1 MERIIFIL
9 KDDGNQNLRE
19 VSFDVILN
27 CVLAGMS
34 DNQYRWFLEKGGM
47 IATVKSFV
55 LEPRI
60 LDVLF
65 VLW

>member
-1 MERIIFIL
+1 MERVINIL
-9 KDDGNQNLRE
+9 KDDGDKNLRE

-27 CVLAGMS
+27 CVLTGIS
-34 DNQYRWFLEKGGM
+34 ENQYRWFLERGGM
-47 IATVKSFV
+47 IAVVKSFV
-55 LEPRI
+55 LKPRI